1 MKPKTIMTVQ
11 ELIDSLQN
19 CTKDSR
25 VFLAILPL
33 NEAAGIVG
41 VQNCEVLD
49 FESRQMAPVV
59 FLGIKNFS
67 ALAHAKFDVK
77 TFNVRMILKFL
88 NNWDSFSV
96 EKSGISETRIQIY
109 KEIIM
114 KYSLDRSMNVER
126 ELASWLANFD
136 DQNLVR
142 FIEFIAQKG

>member
-1 MKPKTIMTVQ
+1 MKKTIMTVQ

-77 TFNVRMILKFL
+77 TFNVRMILKVL

-142 FIEFIAQKG
+142 CIEFIAQKG

>member
-1 MKPKTIMTVQ
+1 MTVH

-41 VQNCEVLD
+41 VQKCETLD
-49 FESRQMAPVV
+49 FETRQMEPVV

>member
-25 VFLAILPL
+25 IFLAILPL

-41 VQNCEVLD
+41 VQNCDVLD
-49 FESRQMAPVV
+49 FETRQMAPVV

-77 TFNVRMILKFL
+77 TSPLIAHEAIATWNGLLCVAHR
-88 NNWDSFSV
+88 
-96 EKSGISETRIQIY
+96 G
-109 KEIIM
+109 
-114 KYSLDRSMNVER
+114 
-126 ELASWLANFD
+126 
-136 DQNLVR
+136 R
-142 FIEFIAQKG
+142 FIMRNTATITALMVRAIGVCRVACAAA

>member
-25 VFLAILPL
+25 LFLAILPL

-77 TFNVRMILKFL
+77 TFNVRMILKVL

>member
-1 MKPKTIMTVQ
+1 MTVQ

-49 FESRQMAPVV
+49 FETRQMAPVV

-77 TFNVRMILKFL
+77 TINVRMILRYL
-88 NNWDSFSV
+88 NNWESYILNSANIPETSL
-96 EKSGISETRIQIY
+96 EKY
-109 KEIIM
+109 KKIM
-114 KYSLDRSMNVER
+114 EQWRQDRYFNVER
-126 ELASWLANFD
+126 ELTSWLANFD
-136 DQNLVR
+136 DQNLAR
-142 FIEFIAQKG
+142 FIKFIEQS

>member
-41 VQNCEVLD
+41 VQNCDVLD
-49 FESRQMAPVV
+49 FETRQMAPVV

-77 TFNVRMILKFL
+77 TFNVRMILKLL

>member
-1 MKPKTIMTVQ
+1 MSNKQIMTVQ

-49 FESRQMAPVV
+49 FETRQMAPVV

-77 TFNVRMILKFL
+77 TINVRMILRYL
-88 NNWDSFSV
+88 NNWESYILNSANIPETSL
-96 EKSGISETRIQIY
+96 EKY
-109 KEIIM
+109 KKIM
-114 KYSLDRSMNVER
+114 EQWRQDRYFNVER
-126 ELASWLANFD
+126 ELTSWLANFD
-136 DQNLVR
+136 DQNLAR
-142 FIEFIAQKG
+142 FIKFIEQS

>member
-41 VQNCEVLD
+41 VQKCEVLD
-49 FESRQMAPVV
+49 FETRQMAPVV

>member
-136 DQNLVR
+136 DQTLAR
-142 FIEFIAQKG
+142 FIQFVAQ

>member
-1 MKPKTIMTVQ
+1 MSNKQIMTVQ

-49 FESRQMAPVV
+49 FETRQMAPVV

-77 TFNVRMILKFL
+77 TINVRMILRYL
-88 NNWDSFSV
+88 NNWESYILNSANIPETSL
-96 EKSGISETRIQIY
+96 EKY
-109 KEIIM
+109 KKIM
-114 KYSLDRSMNVER
+114 EQWRQDRSFNVER
-126 ELASWLANFD
+126 ELTSWLANFD
-136 DQNLVR
+136 DQNLAR
-142 FIEFIAQKG
+142 FIKFIEQS